1 MKKVKV
7 CKHCS
12 NFDVKEIKAYAK
24 DVDCKLK
31 FGCLGKCRKKCPELE
46 DKCFGLIDSEL
57 IVCDSKEAFFKKMN

>member
-12 NFDVKEIKAYAK
+12 NFDNKEIKSWAK

-31 FGCLGKCRKKCPELE
+31 FECIGKCRKKCPELT
-46 DKCFGLIDSEL
+46 DKYFGKIDGKLIICS
-57 IVCDSKEAFFKKMN
+57 SKEDFFAQMK